1 VGLTGPIT
9 VGGQRIGLLGGSF
22 DPVHVAHLQLAAHA
36 RDQLALQQVLLV
48 PAAQPWQRE
57 ALGATAAQRLEMLR
71 IATADQPGLG
81 VSDLEI
87 RRGGPTYTI
96 DTLRAL
102 PAGHEYYWI
111 LGADQLQNLCTRK
124 DWQHIASTVNL
135 AVAARPGS
143 ALQAPPALQAQLDAL
158 GRRLHVLSMP
168 PTDVSA
174 TLIRQ
179 RLAEGGDT
187 QGMLH
192 PGVAKYIR
200 QHGLYRHS

>member
-1 VGLTGPIT
+1 MKGAVTGER
-9 VGGQRIGLLGGSF
+9 QRIGLLGGSF

-57 ALGATAAQRLEMLR
+57 ALGAAADQRLEMLR

-81 VSDLEI
+81 VSDVEI

-111 LGADQLQNLCTRK
+111 LGADQLQNFCTWK
-124 DWQHIASTVNL
+124 DWQHIAATVHL

-143 ALQAPPALQAQLDAL
+143 PLQAPPALQAQLDAV
-158 GRRLHVLSMP
+158 GHTLHVLSMP

-174 TLIRQ
+174 TAIRQ
-179 RLAEGGDT
+179 RVAEGRDT
-187 QGMLH
+187 EGMLH

-200 QHGLYRHS
+200 QHGLYRHSSA